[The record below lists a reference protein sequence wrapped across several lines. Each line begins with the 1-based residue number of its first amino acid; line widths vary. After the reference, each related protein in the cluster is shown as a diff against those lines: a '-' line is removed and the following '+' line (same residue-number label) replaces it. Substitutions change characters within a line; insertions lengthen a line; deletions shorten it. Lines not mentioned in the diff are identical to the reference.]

1 VTGTVP
7 VFLHRMRRALR
18 RRGVTGVFGEALH
31 RFVAIRSGR
40 RQRLR
45 DRRFDREHGVDTA
58 RIVHLRALEIASE
71 NRELGV
77 RYQATNPSLFRERM
91 ASLPIDYLDYVFV
104 DFGSG
109 KGRALMLASEFPFRR
124 IVGVEFSAELTE
136 IARRNL
142 HSYRSELRRCEN
154 VELVCTDAVE
164 YEIPDEPVVLYFYNP
179 FDEPVLRRVLARIRA
194 SLDARPR
201 PAFVV
206 TTGET
211 SGQAIEEA
219 GFRPLEGT
227 GVYAWAAVDA
237 GSFRHQ
243 ASSSQPSS

>member
-1 VTGTVP
+1 MTGTVP

-18 RRGVTGVFGEALH
+18 RRGVTGVLREALQ
-31 RFVAIRSGR
+31 RLAAIRSGR

-45 DRRFDREHGVDTA
+45 DRKFDREHGVDTA
-58 RIVHLRALEIASE
+58 RIVHLQALEIESD

-77 RYQATNPSLFRERM
+77 RYQATNPDLFRERI
-91 ASLPIDYLDYVFV
+91 ADLPIDHSRYVFV

-124 IVGVEFSAELTE
+124 IVGVEFSPELTE

-142 HSYRSELRRCEN
+142 GSYRSERRRCED

-164 YEIPDEPVVLYFYNP
+164 YEIPDDPVVLYFYNP

-194 SLDARPR
+194 SLEARPR
-201 PAFVV
+201 PGFVV

-211 SGQAIEEA
+211 SRQAIEEA
-219 GFRPLEGT
+219 GFRALDGP
-227 GVYAWAAVDA
+227 GVYAWAAADG
-237 GSFRHQ
+237 GSRRHQ